1 MRTKK
6 DAAPDWL
13 AIKAEYENTTKSIRA
28 IAKWFRISDTAIR
41 KKAKTEDWKRKEPQ
55 SSQSEATR
63 EPANEPAF
71 PVPPLTAAAAVDPEA
86 IVTRGRNLISSL
98 IEELEA
104 IGQPPILAMIRN
116 EIAKETAGDLNGRH
130 REIMLKAVAFPT
142 RAAAIKNLATA
153 LRSLL
158 GPAEGAP
165 AGKKDKQKAE
175 AEKLGAGGDDG
186 WGDLLTPGQGAPN

>member
-6 DAAPDWL
+6 ANTPDWP
-13 AIKAEYENTTKSIRA
+13 AIKADYENTNKSIRA

-41 KKAKTEDWKRKEPQ
+41 KKAKADEWKRPELEKF
-55 SSQSEATR
+55 AR
-63 EPANEPAF
+63 EPATEPAI

-104 IGQPPILAMIRN
+104 IGQPPILNMIKQ
-116 EIAKETAGDLNGRH
+116 EILNETAVDLNSR
-130 REIMLKAVAFPT
+130 RRNIMLKAVAFPT

-158 GPAEGAP
+158 GPAEP
-165 AGKKDKQKAE
+165 AGAGGKKEKQKA
-175 AEKLGAGGDDG
+175 AAGQVGAGGDG
-186 WGDLLTPGQGAPN
+186 EWGDLLTPGSAPN